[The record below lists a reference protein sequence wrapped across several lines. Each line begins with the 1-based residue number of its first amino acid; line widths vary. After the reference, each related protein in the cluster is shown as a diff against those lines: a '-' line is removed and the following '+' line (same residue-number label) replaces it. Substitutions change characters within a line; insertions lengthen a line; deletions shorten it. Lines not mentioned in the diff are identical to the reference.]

1 MKNKIFKPL
10 FVALLTFAVLAGC
23 EALEDKEV
31 QPPIPWETE
40 KNTALDINT
49 RSTFMGNYKP
59 SKITLSPL
67 PNAPEV
73 TYLNAVINIF
83 PNNETNA
90 LDYNYAVQKQGYSTT
105 GDFIKNIPFA
115 KLSDVEILSD
125 KYTINIAFPIEIQD
139 GTTTYYIHQ
148 LKKIN
153 DNMINFTEE
162 TVAADIIKEYKVCDP
177 TIKNT
182 TDDNSCAS
190 INGAVKYIGYY
201 RVEQITCNNDIYIGG
216 QDFAGEMVA
225 APTLVGEDPQNPL
238 DVSIPIT
245 LKIQVSNNSNLKDCL
260 LTTEEQNTGNIYYSN
275 DKFLLTNKDYSG
287 NEGLLGAFSKVGLI
301 GLTTD
306 NEEERTTQIDYAPKQ
321 NQKVEN
327 SDGSTYFPEKTFGNT
342 GNNATM
348 RLKFMQSSTLN
359 QLPVIVI
366 DNSPYFKE

>member
-73 TYLNAVINIF
+73 TYLNSVINIF

-125 KYTINIAFPIEIQD
+125 KYTINIASPIEIQD
-139 GTTTYYIHQ
+139 STTTYYIHQ

-177 TIKNT
+177 TIENT

-190 INGAVKYIGYY
+190 INGAMKYIGYY
-201 RVEQITCNNDIYIGG
+201 RVEQITCNNDKYIGG

-225 APTLVGEDPQNPL
+225 APTLGEDPQNPL

-245 LKIQVSNNSNLKDCL
+245 LKIQVSNNSDLKDCL

>member
-1 MKNKIFKPL
+1 MKNKLLKPL
-10 FVALLTFAVLAGC
+10 FISLLTFAVLAGC
-23 EALEDKEV
+23 AALEDKEV

-49 RSTFMGNYKP
+49 TSTFMGNYKP

-67 PNAPEV
+67 PNAPEI

-90 LDYNYAVQKQGYSTT
+90 LDYNYAVQKQGYNTT

-115 KLSDVEILSD
+115 QLSDVEILSD
-125 KYTINIAFPIEIQD
+125 KYTVNLTSPIEIQD
-139 GTTTYYIHQ
+139 GTTTYYVHQ

-177 TIKNT
+177 TITGT

-190 INGAVKYIGYY
+190 INGAMKYIGYY
-201 RVEQITCNNDIYIGG
+201 RIENITCGNTIYYGG
-216 QDFAGEMVA
+216 TDFAGEMVA
-225 APTLVGEDPQNPL
+225 APTLGADPAKPL

-245 LKIQVSNNSNLKDCL
+245 VKIQVSNSSSLKDCL
-260 LTTEEQNTGNIYYSN
+260 LTTEEQAAGNIYYSN
-275 DKFLLTNKDYSG
+275 DTFLLTDSDYTGST
-287 NEGLLGAFSKVGLI
+287 GLLGAFTKVGLI
-301 GLTTD
+301 GLKTE
-306 NEEERTTQIDYAPKQ
+306 NETERTTQIDYAPKQ
-321 NQKVEN
+321 NTKVEN
-327 SDGSTYFPEKTFGNT
+327 PDGSTYFPEKTFGNT

-348 RLKFMQSSTLN
+348 RLKFMQSGTLN
-359 QLPVIVI
+359 QLPVMEI
-366 DNSPYFKE
+366 DNNPYFTE